1 MEILLG
7 ICLGFS
13 LAAACGFRVFV
24 PLLVMS
30 IASRTGHLALGSGF
44 AWIGS
49 VPALVMFAVAAG
61 VELAAYFVP
70 WLDNALD
77 TIATPAAVIAGIVVM
92 AACVSGTS
100 PLLTWTLAV
109 VAGGGAAGIVQGV
122 TVVARGASSA
132 TTGGAG
138 NPVVSTAEAGG
149 SVLVSV
155 LAVAVPVVAGLAV
168 ILLLVYALRRIGGG
182 FRRRREAR
190 G

>member
-7 ICLGFS
+7 ICLGIG

-24 PLLVMS
+24 PLLIMS

-44 AWIGS
+44 EWIGS
-49 VPALVMFAVAAG
+49 VPALVMFAVAAV
-61 VELAAYFVP
+61 VELAAYLVP

-77 TIATPAAVIAGIVVM
+77 SVATPAAVIAGTVAM
-92 AACVSGTS
+92 AACVSGAS

-109 VAGGGAAGIVQGV
+109 VAGGGAAGIVQGM

-138 NPVVSTAEAGG
+138 NPAVSTAEAGG
-149 SVLVSV
+149 SVFVSV

-168 ILLLVYALRRIGGG
+168 ILLLAYAFLRIGGG
-182 FRRRREAR
+182 VRRRREAR